1 MKSQRETMLEAQS
14 PVGAKGPSE
23 PAAPVADCQQN
34 PVDAC
39 KARHKSSWKL
49 LFLVTQDFSFW
60 ERRRP
65 LAREAQAAGAAVW
78 VMTCPGPFAEKLKL
92 EGFRVIPWQV
102 SRASLNPLR
111 ELRAFLQVLRVY
123 RSLQPELV
131 HHFALKPVVYGG
143 LAARIYKTIS
153 CVYSIVGLG
162 SAFTADHRI
171 MPFVR
176 WLLLPLLRTALKRKD
191 TTCIFQNQDNLN
203 DFVRS
208 KIVRADQAV
217 LIRGSG
223 VNIQQFIPRPELRG
237 VPVVIL
243 PGRMLWEKG
252 VREFVA
258 AAELLRAQGVSARFA
273 LVGEPDAGHATSIPV
288 SQLREWDASGVVEW
302 WGQQDDMREVF
313 ARSNVVCLPSY
324 GEGVPKVL
332 IEAAA
337 SGRALVASDVPGC
350 REVVRHG
357 ENGFLVPARSTEA
370 LVHALATL
378 IEDAPLRATMGARGR
393 AIAVRDF
400 SEELVLTQVLAV
412 YRNLLED
419 RRPGDAIASFDPP
432 REYPAIS
439 R

>member
-191 TTCIFQNQDNLN
+191 TACIFQNQDNLN

>member
-23 PAAPVADCQQN
+23 PAATVADCQQN

-60 ERRRP
+60 DRRRP
-65 LAREAQAAGAAVW
+65 LAREAQAAGAEVW
-78 VMTCPGPFAEKLKL
+78 VMTCPGPFAERLKL

-111 ELRAFLQVLRVY
+111 ELAAFLQVLRVY
-123 RSLQPELV
+123 RTLQPELV

-143 LAARIYKTIS
+143 LAGRICKKIA
-153 CVYSIVGLG
+153 CVHSIVGLG
-162 SAFTADHRI
+162 SAFTAEHRT
-171 MPFVR
+171 MHFVR
-176 WLLLPLLRTALKRKD
+176 WLLIRLLRTALKQKD
-191 TTCIFQNQDNLN
+191 ATCIFQNQDNLN

-208 KIVRADQAV
+208 DIVRADQAV

-223 VNIQQFIPRPELRG
+223 VNTQQFIPRPELRG

-273 LVGEPDAGHATSIPV
+273 LVGEPDAGHASSIPV

-302 WGQQDDMREVF
+302 WGQQDDMPGVF

-324 GEGVPKVL
+324 GEGVPKAL

-337 SGRALVASDVPGC
+337 SGRALVASEVPGC
-350 REVVRHG
+350 GEVVRHG
-357 ENGFLVPARSTEA
+357 ENGFLVPAHSTEA
-370 LVHALATL
+370 LARAMATL
-378 IEDAPLRATMGARGR
+378 IEDAPLRAKMGACGR
-393 AIAVRDF
+393 VIAVREF
-400 SEELVLTQVLAV
+400 SEELVHTQLLEV

-419 RRPGDAIASFDPP
+419 RRAGDAVAGFDRR
-432 REYPAIS
+432 REYPAVS
-439 R
+439 G

>member
-1 MKSQRETMLEAQS
+1 MKSQRETTLKAQS
-14 PVGAKGPSE
+14 LAGAREPSE
-23 PAAPVADCQQN
+23 PAPTVAECQQN
-34 PVDAC
+34 SVDAP
-39 KARHKSSWKL
+39 KAQHKTNWKL
-49 LFLVTQDFSFW
+49 LFLVTEDFSFW
-60 ERRRP
+60 DRRRP
-65 LAREAQAAGAAVW
+65 LAREAQAAGAEVW
-78 VMTCPGPFAEKLKL
+78 IMTCPGPFAEKLKL

-111 ELRAFLQVLRVY
+111 EFDAFLQVLRVY

-143 LAARIYKTIS
+143 LAARIYKKIS
-153 CVYSIVGLG
+153 CVQSIVGLG
-162 SAFTADHRI
+162 SAFTAEHRI
-171 MPFVR
+171 MHFVR
-176 WLLLPLLRTALKRKD
+176 WLLVRLLRTALKRKD
-191 TTCIFQNQDNLN
+191 ATCIFQNQDNLN
-203 DFVRS
+203 DFVRLE
-208 KIVRADQAV
+208 IVRANQAV

-223 VNIQQFIPRPELRG
+223 VNTQQFIPRPELRG

-258 AAELLRAQGVSARFA
+258 AADKLRERGISARFA
-273 LVGEPDAGHATSIPV
+273 LVGEPDTGHATSIPV
-288 SQLREWDASGVVEW
+288 SQLREWEASGVVEW
-302 WGQQDDMREVF
+302 WGQQDDMPEVF

-324 GEGVPKVL
+324 GEGVPKAL

-357 ENGFLVPARSTEA
+357 ENGFLVPAHSTEA

-378 IEDAPLRATMGARGR
+378 IEDAPLRARMGARGR
-393 AIAVRDF
+393 AIAVREF
-400 SEELVLTQVLAV
+400 AEELVLSQMLAV
-412 YRNLLED
+412 YRNLLEH
-419 RRPGDAIASFDPP
+419 RRPNDAVAGFDQP
-432 REYPAIS
+432 REYPAVS